1 MTHEKRRYSA
11 EDLALMAGMW
21 ESAGASQEIIS
32 ALRQAAS
39 TEAQVMGLVEALEA
53 IEIAGD
59 LPLSSKSVAEIAT
72 EALSK
77 FRGEVDS

>member
-11 EDLALMAGMW
+11 GEMLVLSEAKWIGKD
-21 ESAGASQEIIS
+21 ASEM
-32 ALRQAAS
+32 LRQAAS
-39 TEAQVMGLVEALEA
+39 TEAQVMGLVEGLEA

-59 LPLSSKSVAEIAT
+59 LPLPSKYVAELAT

-77 FRGEVDS
+77 FRGEDNG